1 MAFTEEQKQLL
12 YWLGLD
18 PDRIIE
24 RDAVLAEMAAG
35 RCMLSDDKVS
45 LKGCTLAN
53 DARSFAMRLL
63 KRKGVSLDVLHVVEA
78 DPNAWVTLERITTER
93 WRLTVTYQP
102 TVSAISDSKEVTRV
116 APIGIDYLD
125 GVEFVGGSAVKERL
139 METMGL
145 SIVEMRQRLDTAL
158 ASLKAERTPCTS
170 DKELEWLTCRG
181 ECETVAREGIEA
193 ERGSTAYMLRC
204 LARGMLAIDGATA
217 VLRVRVE
224 GAEPL
229 TGRWSNDEG
238 RLFLDGEEG
247 PGGRL
252 VMGFGP
258 SASGKTYLTST
269 VLSLLRQADPTLP
282 NVFFSIDGDVYRS
295 SSLAYQEVKEAAYRV
310 CAQGFDNLVSS
321 GMSAMLGSLFE
332 AKVAIRAILPF
343 LARQKTAIHLYIPDT
358 LGSCLIGSCE
368 SVYKAYKDLTKDPR
382 WIGLLI
388 WQHRKGKECN
398 FPVGWRCRGCTES
411 GLARQKT
418 DGKKYSNTAWE
429 NSMTNGRAEFAKA
442 PGGAYLIH
450 NSGQKGSTSVI
461 VDYSE
466 ASQAKKDLF
475 LAQQDSRGYTYV
487 VHAEAIQEIEMRLRR
502 ARKIKEEQKQASTEV
517 DIQAYE
523 QLLKESQEPLHAI
536 HRALYPKKM
545 EPLDRAMTK
554 LAERLD
560 PVTPSADRFDTFTV
574 VVYYIRHGYSCANYA
589 RNIATGVKKMLHAH
603 SLLPDPP
610 LHTLGIQQAVAL
622 GRDIAEWQK
631 SGATVDALVTS
642 QLYRAIQTGLLLRSQ
657 LDSAPVFHVVPH
669 LAEKGWTSDNQP
681 NKIFQLTDEMIQREE
696 LDFMVDRSKDRA
708 SDVQAFEDGP
718 LRQLF
723 LQLHQKDKT
732 QRTFHV
738 FVVSH
743 STLLKDTFGTK
754 LDNGQL
760 LPVTY
765 TMTGSGALLGRV
777 LPKKE
782 DMEAVR
788 QAFPSPYQTD
798 GSKDK
803 VLEADTTCESTDP
816 LEGLHV
822 ERLLKSHTGPA
833 LD

>member
-18 PDRIIE
+18 PDRVEE

-35 RCMLSDDKVS
+35 RCMLSDGKVS
-45 LKGCTLAN
+45 LKGCTLAS

-63 KRKGVSLDVLHVVEA
+63 ERKGVSSDVLHAVEA
-78 DPNAWVTLERITTER
+78 DTDAWVTLERITAER

-102 TVSAISDSKEVTRV
+102 TVLAISDSKEVTEV
-116 APIGIDYLD
+116 TPIGVEYLD

-145 SIVEMRQRLDTAL
+145 SVAGMRQRLDAAL

-170 DKELEWLTCRG
+170 DKESEWLACRG
-181 ECETVAREGIEA
+181 ECSAAAREGIEA

-204 LARGMLAIDGATA
+204 LAQGMLSVDGKTA

-224 GAEPL
+224 GGEPL
-229 TGRWSNDEG
+229 TGRWSDDEG
-238 RLFLDGEEG
+238 RLFLEGEEG

-269 VLSLLRQADPTLP
+269 LLSLLRQADPTLP
-282 NVFFSIDGDVYRS
+282 SVFFSIDGDVYRS

-321 GMSAMLGSLFE
+321 GVSAMLGSLFE
-332 AKVAIRAILPF
+332 AKVAIRAVLPF
-343 LARQKTAIHLYIPDT
+343 LARQKTAIHLYIPET
-358 LGSCLIGSCE
+358 LGGCLVGSCE
-368 SVYKAYKDLTKDPR
+368 SVYKAYKDLTKDPK

-411 GLARQKT
+411 GLSRQKM

-429 NSMTNGRAEFAKA
+429 NSMTNGRAEFVKA

-461 VDYSE
+461 VDYGE
-466 ASQAKKDLF
+466 ASQAKKGLF
-475 LAQQDSRGYTYV
+475 MAQQESRGYTYV
-487 VHAEAIQEIEMRLRR
+487 VHAEAVQEIEMRLRR
-502 ARKIKEEQKQASTEV
+502 ARTIKEEQKQASTEV

-523 QLLKESQEPLHAI
+523 QLLKETQEPLHAI
-536 HRALYPKKM
+536 YRALYPKEM

-554 LAERLD
+554 LGQRLG
-560 PVTPSADRFDTFTV
+560 PVAPSADRFDTFTV

-589 RNIATGVKKMLHAH
+589 RNVATGVKKALHAH
-603 SLLPDPP
+603 SFLPDPP

-622 GRDIAEWQK
+622 GRDIAAWQK
-631 SGATVDALVTS
+631 SGETVDALVTS

-657 LDSAPVFHVVPH
+657 LDSAPVFQVVPH
-669 LAEKGWTSDNQP
+669 LAEKGWTTDNKP
-681 NKIFQLTDEMIQREE
+681 DKILRITDEEIQREE
-696 LDFMVDRSKDRA
+696 LDLVVDRSSDRI
-708 SDVQAFEDGP
+708 SDFQAFEDGP
-718 LRQLF
+718 LRRLF
-723 LQLHQKDKT
+723 HELHAKDPS
-732 QRTFHV
+732 QRTFRV

-743 STLLKDTFGTK
+743 STLLKEAIGTK
-754 LDNGQL
+754 PDNCQL

-777 LPKKE
+777 LPRKE

-788 QAFPSPYQTD
+788 QAFPSPYRT
-798 GSKDK
+798 G
-803 VLEADTTCESTDP
+803 STDKAQEANTSCEDVNP
-816 LEGLHV
+816 LEGLRV
-822 ERLLKSHTGPA
+822 ERLLKSHTRPA